1 MCLFLKKNLDFL
13 QLPLER
19 LDAGPEVR
27 PLLLHLAAAL
37 LQEFYL
43 RVIFLKKNLMA
54 VMGKR
59 RACLYLPHL
68 RAQLLV
74 RRCQE

>member
-1 MCLFLKKNLDFL
+1 MLVSKKNLDFL

-43 RVIFLKKNLMA
+43 KVILKNQMA

-59 RACLYLPHL
+59 RACVNLPHF

-74 RRCQE
+74 R